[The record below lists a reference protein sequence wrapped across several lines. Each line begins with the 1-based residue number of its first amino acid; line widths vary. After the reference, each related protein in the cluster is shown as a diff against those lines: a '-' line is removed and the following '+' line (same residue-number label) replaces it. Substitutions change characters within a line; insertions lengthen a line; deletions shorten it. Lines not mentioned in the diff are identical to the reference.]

1 MMRVFQAN
9 ANFSNIRSHE
19 RTPPNEG
26 NDGTAHTLLNKGNR
40 SLAWIPALFLPAVA
54 ICFGRSLPPWEYMW
68 TSAFA
73 IFFGA
78 KWLTW

>member
-26 NDGTAHTLLNKGNR
+26 NDGTAHTQLNKGNR
-40 SLAWIPALFLPAVA
+40 SLAWIPRFSYPPSQFASGEACPLGNTCGPR
-54 ICFGRSLPPWEYMW
+54 RSQFSL
-68 TSAFA
+68 
-73 IFFGA
+73 G
-78 KWLTW
+78 